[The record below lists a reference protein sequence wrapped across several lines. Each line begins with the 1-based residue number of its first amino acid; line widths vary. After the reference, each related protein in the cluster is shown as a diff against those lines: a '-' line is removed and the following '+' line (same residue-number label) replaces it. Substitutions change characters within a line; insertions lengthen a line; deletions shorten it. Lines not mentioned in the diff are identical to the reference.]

1 MSAPSD
7 PSAPPGNAGPPPTAG
22 GQPPLETQP
31 LPPGAASVSQAPV
44 YARPESS
51 LTPREPVKHHRPW
64 GWIAVCTLLV
74 LVAGGLAV
82 WALGLNSDLSDEKDQ
97 TAQAEQQAQ
106 QATDEVENLSGQVDD
121 ISQSVDQASEDL
133 SQAGQDA
140 QQTLDGLNGKL
151 ATAKE
156 TISQAI
162 GNAGSDPAATP

>member
-1 MSAPSD
+1 
-7 PSAPPGNAGPPPTAG
+7 
-22 GQPPLETQP
+22 
-31 LPPGAASVSQAPV
+31 
-44 YARPESS
+44 
-51 LTPREPVKHHRPW
+51 
-64 GWIAVCTLLV
+64 V

-140 QQTLDGLNGKL
+140 QNNAQQTLDGLEVKL